1 MFPITK
7 AGAPYGA
14 VEYVGDFTT
23 DRYGKAAYIFS
34 FVVEEAFD
42 FNNETQVRK
51 ELSSVDFGRRPNDD
65 GCLGAASPVTQFDG
79 DACALAGL
87 TQSSHL
93 AAGWHLKFII
103 WIPAGV
109 RLSRLFIVLAS
120 RRGLPASE
128 PWTPDLSVDHVQD
141 DAAHRN
147 HSGCLL
153 GDQCRR
159 F

>member
-65 GCLGAASPVTQFDG
+65 GCLGAASPGHPV
-79 DACALAGL
+79 
-87 TQSSHL
+87 
-93 AAGWHLKFII
+93 
-103 WIPAGV
+103 
-109 RLSRLFIVLAS
+109 
-120 RRGLPASE
+120 RRGRPRACWANSE
-128 PWTPDLSVDHVQD
+128 FAFGGRVAP
-141 DAAHRN
+141 
-147 HSGCLL
+147 
-153 GDQCRR
+153 
-159 F
+159 